1 MSDRAAVASHVVT
14 ALLPSLS
21 RSLADQFNVFRV
33 MHHGT
38 HEKQV
43 SNVFAW
49 LLDAEASHELGD
61 VTQQIFLELVNAAL
75 PEETRLPSAGYR
87 IAQEVATSGAQGATD
102 AVSADI
108 ADIVLARPDAAVVVE
123 NFGTSDG
130 HGHNYWRYLA
140 YGTAGRRSAVVVLL
154 CQRREPHLQRDG
166 WERAVVVTYAELL
179 QGLRA
184 HIAGNQRW
192 RRNHPDQH
200 SFIRQMVEHFVE
212 GPAAMNLE
220 DTIAFLTVM
229 CETGESARY
238 GHRPRDVAANE
249 FVDLVAEH
257 ARRQLDDSRTV
268 LATTKRRLREYSRF
282 TLMDQVN
289 SMIPEGPIEQVV
301 TRFVGQWEWT
311 VELQRADSHPT
322 VFLHFGP
329 TAVVEQQR
337 APRPVEDPDYSRL
350 FVSLQGAPGAGISS
364 IMQTDVQLVEI
375 IEGLEPEDVRL
386 RDAVLHTT
394 ALE

>member
-1 MSDRAAVASHVVT
+1 MGVVASS
-14 ALLPSLS
+14 LLVP
-21 RSLADQFNVFRV
+21 
-33 MHHGT
+33 
-38 HEKQV
+38 
-43 SNVFAW
+43 
-49 LLDAEASHELGD
+49 
-61 VTQQIFLELVNAAL
+61 
-75 PEETRLPSAGYR
+75 
-87 IAQEVATSGAQGATD
+87 ATD

-108 ADIVLARPDAAVVVE
+108 ADIVLTRPDAAVVVE

-130 HGHNYWRYLA
+130 HGHSYWRYLA
-140 YGTAGRRSAVVVLL
+140 HGTAGRRSAVVVLL

-179 QGLRA
+179 QGVRA

-192 RRNHPDQH
+192 CRNHPDQH
-200 SFIRQMVEHFVE
+200 SFIRQMVGHFVE

-268 LATTKRRLREYSRF
+268 LATTKRRLREYSRS
-282 TLMDQVN
+282 TLMDHVN

-311 VELQRADSHPT
+311 VELQRAASYPT

-329 TAVVEQQR
+329 TAVVEQQQ
-337 APRPVEDPDYSRL
+337 APRPIEDPDYSRL
-350 FVSLQGAPGAGISS
+350 FVSLQGATGAGISS

-375 IEGLEPEDVRL
+375 IEGLEPEDLRL
-386 RDAVLHTT
+386 RDAVLRTI